1 MYYYIKN
8 KFACAFIIC
17 AGIMAIFV
25 SCVNKQH
32 KYYSPN
38 KLLEYVVKNPIDTI
52 SGTCI
57 SNYYGLNAMGLDCC
71 DSLLVIMENPSAS
84 HVFTILNMNND
95 SIVAQFGNIG
105 HAKNEFIST
114 PNNCYFEKNT
124 SNDICMCFSDDG
136 IKTKVVNLSKSIIRD
151 NCVLEDIL
159 DQKYKSYEFFKISQD
174 KYFVRQGVIYEDA
187 RDNIFFPPK
196 FVIIEKQKLKEI
208 DLYPMLINSSDY
220 PVLMMTY
227 GSTTKM
233 APNKEKVVEALAYI
247 DIINIIDIKNATVI
261 GLKEKKCYGF
271 SDLEE
276 HKSPKDFEEF
286 VKICNAGLCLSNKYV
301 FVIRDGRKYKE
312 WHRAETNKNRKLIAF
327 DWQGNQLFSLCLAE
341 RIDFMAY
348 NEKTCQMYGL
358 SYDDGI
364 LYKYDLSKYL

>member
-1 MYYYIKN
+1 
-8 KFACAFIIC
+8 
-17 AGIMAIFV
+17 
-25 SCVNKQH
+25 
-32 KYYSPN
+32 
-38 KLLEYVVKNPIDTI
+38 
-52 SGTCI
+52 
-57 SNYYGLNAMGLDCC
+57 
-71 DSLLVIMENPSAS
+71 
-84 HVFTILNMNND
+84 
-95 SIVAQFGNIG
+95 
-105 HAKNEFIST
+105 
-114 PNNCYFEKNT
+114 
-124 SNDICMCFSDDG
+124 MCFSDDG

-159 DQKYKSYEFFKISQD
+159 DQKYKRYEFFKISQD

-271 SDLEE
+271 SDLDE

-286 VKICNAGLCLSNKYV
+286 VKI
-301 FVIRDGRKYKE
+301 
-312 WHRAETNKNRKLIAF
+312 
-327 DWQGNQLFSLCLAE
+327 
-341 RIDFMAY
+341 
-348 NEKTCQMYGL
+348 
-358 SYDDGI
+358 
-364 LYKYDLSKYL
+364 